1 MNSFA
6 IRIFCALW
14 LLALGIAAPLPQ
26 IESVELDEENV
37 ILHFNKTAT
46 KGIVH
51 FFQLKSNDLKRDI
64 YDFDAVLLDGIIS
77 EKLENGVQLKVAQNT
92 PQKTRLVLSH
102 KTMLETSISFKD
114 TSAYITIVQP
124 KANKTTKPKEESPK
138 AKPSAAKG
146 RVVVIDPGH
155 GGRDCGAMGVAKVCE
170 KVVVLSVANELE
182 KELKKRGYTVYMT
195 RSKDVFIPLKRRT
208 EFANSKNADVFIS
221 LHANATLQP
230 RQKELSGIETY
241 FLSPARS
248 ERAKSV
254 AAIENKE
261 DIEELSTLSRETV
274 LGILNAQRLYASHR
288 LALDVQFGVLGTLK
302 KPYNPVDGGVREGPF
317 WVLAGALMPSIL
329 LEIGYITHPKEGKA
343 IVQPNYHKLLARG
356 IANGIDGYFV
366 KNFY

>member
-1 MNSFA
+1 MRSFA

-14 LLALGIAAPLPQ
+14 LLTLGIAAPLPQ

-37 ILHFNKTAT
+37 ILHFNKAAT
-46 KGIVH
+46 KEIVH

-64 YDFDAVLLDGIIS
+64 YDFDAILLDGIIGES
-77 EKLENGVQLKVAQNT
+77 LENGVQLKVAQNT
-92 PQKTRLVLSH
+92 PQKVRLVLSH
-102 KTMLETSISFKD
+102 KTMLQTSISFKG
-114 TSAYITIVQP
+114 TSVYITIMQP
-124 KANKTTKPKEESPK
+124 KANKTKPNKENPK
-138 AKPSAAKG
+138 VKPAAKG
-146 RVVVIDPGH
+146 RIIVIDPGH

-170 KVVVLSVANELE
+170 KVVVLSVAKELE

-221 LHANATLQP
+221 LHANAVLQP

-254 AAIENKE
+254 AATENKE
-261 DIEELSTLSRETV
+261 DIEELSALSRETV

-288 LALDVQFGVLGTLK
+288 LALDVQFGVLGALK
-302 KPYNPVDGGVREGPF
+302 KPYNTIDGGVREGPF

-329 LEIGYITHPKEGKA
+329 LEIGYITHPKEGKT

-356 IANGIDGYFV
+356 IANGIDGYFI

>member
-1 MNSFA
+1 MSSFA

-46 KGIVH
+46 KEMVH

-64 YDFDAVLLDGIIS
+64 YDFDAILLDGIIS
-77 EKLENGVQLKVAQNT
+77 ESLENGVQLKVAQNT
-92 PQKTRLVLSH
+92 PQKARLVLSH
-102 KTMLETSISFKD
+102 KNMLQTSISFKD
-114 TSAYITIVQP
+114 TSVHITIVQP
-124 KANKTTKPKEESPK
+124 KTNKTKPSKENPK
-138 AKPSAAKG
+138 AKPVAKG
-146 RVVVIDPGH
+146 RIIVIDPGH

-170 KVVVLSVANELE
+170 KVVVLSVAKELE

-221 LHANATLQP
+221 LHANAVLQP

-254 AAIENKE
+254 AATENKE
-261 DIEELSTLSRETV
+261 DIEELSALSRETV
-274 LGILNAQRLYASHR
+274 LGILNAQRLYASHK

-302 KPYNPVDGGVREGPF
+302 KPYNTIDGGVREGPF

-329 LEIGYITHPKEGKA
+329 LEIGYITHPKEGKT